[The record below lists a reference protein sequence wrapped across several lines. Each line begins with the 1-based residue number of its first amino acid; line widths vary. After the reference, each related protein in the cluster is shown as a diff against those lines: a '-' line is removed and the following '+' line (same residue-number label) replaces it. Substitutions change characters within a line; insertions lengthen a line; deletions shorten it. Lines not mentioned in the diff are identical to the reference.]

1 MTNPADAAS
10 ATRDLAYIRDLL
22 ERTSQRV
29 DPHAFH
35 YVHWGVIVL
44 LWYPL
49 GTWFTQRGEL
59 SALLPLGAGA
69 LALGAVLSI
78 VREWRLARRGE
89 RQEPPTPIAR
99 QVAWIT
105 GGAIAAG
112 SILSAMG
119 PAFSF
124 IDGPDV
130 PTVWGLVYAAMAYGI
145 GIVYDRAFLVA
156 SAVIFAGVL
165 AAIALP
171 AWNGYLLGP
180 TMGLGMIVPGLRA
193 ERRVRALARA

>member
-1 MTNPADAAS
+1 MTTPADAAS

-22 ERTSQRV
+22 ERTSQRI

-44 LWYPL
+44 FWYPL
-49 GTWFTQRGEL
+49 GTWFSRAGTM

-69 LALGAVLSI
+69 LALGAVLSV
-78 VREWRLARRGE
+78 VREMRLARRGE
-89 RQEPPTPIAR
+89 RQDPPTPIAR

-105 GGAIAAG
+105 AGSIAAG

-124 IDGPDV
+124 IDGPHV
-130 PTVWGLVYAAMAYGI
+130 PTLWGLVYAAMAYGI
-145 GIVYDRAFLVA
+145 GVVYDRAFLVA
-156 SAVIFAGVL
+156 SAVIFAGAL

-171 AWNGYLLGP
+171 AWNGYILGP

-193 ERRVRALARA
+193 ERRLRTQAPA